1 MAKKNVSWYV
11 IIIGCGRLGSKIAS
25 NLSNQGHSVVILD
38 RDEKSFD
45 HLTQEFTGFT
55 IVGNATEL
63 ESLKKAKISKA
74 TMVLAFTN
82 KDNINY
88 MVSQV
93 AKEVFNVPH
102 VIARIYD
109 PDNVQLFNQIDV
121 KTIIPMNLAEVAL
134 NKTFDEITGDLF

>member
-1 MAKKNVSWYV
+1 MAKKNISWY
-11 IIIGCGRLGSKIAS
+11 IIIVGCGRLGSKIAS

-93 AKEVFNVPH
+93 AKEVFNIPH

-121 KTIIPMNLAEVAL
+121 KTIIPMNLAEIAL
-134 NKTFDEITGDLF
+134 NKTFNEITGDLL

>member
-1 MAKKNVSWYV
+1 VKKVSLYI
-11 IIIGCGRLGSKIAS
+11 IIIGCGRLGSRIAG

-38 RDEKSFD
+38 KDENSFE

-55 IVGNATEL
+55 ITGNATEL
-63 ESLKKAKISKA
+63 ESLKKAKIAKA
-74 TMVLAFTN
+74 NMLLAFTN

-93 AKEVFNVPH
+93 AKEVFNVPY

-121 KTIIPMNLAEVAL
+121 KTIIPMNLAEIAL
-134 NKTFDEITGDLF
+134 NKTFDEITGDLL

>member
-134 NKTFDEITGDLF
+134 NKTFDEITGDLL